1 MNVYKS
7 NTVPHIGTASIHRS
21 SSSNSNK
28 NQEFKLSHHSS
39 SQMAGQGSNN
49 SFAADAYELT
59 PSLESSQKSLPPVQS
74 DAEKQSRVKR
84 SIENLL

>member
-28 NQEFKLSHHSS
+28 NQEFKLSYLSS
-39 SQMAGQGSNN
+39 NQLAGQGSKN
-49 SFAADAYELT
+49 SFAADA
-59 PSLESSQKSLPPVQS
+59 
-74 DAEKQSRVKR
+74 
-84 SIENLL
+84 N

>member
-7 NTVPHIGTASIHRS
+7 NTVPHIATTSIHRS

-28 NQEFKLSHHSS
+28 SQEIKLSHLSS
-39 SQMAGQGSNN
+39 NQLAGQGSKN
-49 SFAADAYELT
+49 SFAADANELI

-74 DAEKQSRVKR
+74 DAEKQSRVKAV
-84 SIENLL
+84 L